1 MRTASLTLP
10 DERSSLVEPVSIDGL
25 TEREIQTLALI
36 ANGLSNKR
44 IARDLGIS
52 DATVKVYVRNLL
64 RKFRLNSRLELAAW
78 VHRNDARLDRRT
90 LGPVATLGS
99 GVELAAPVAQ
109 PTDNPLGGIP
119 LGGTPLG
126 GLLDELP
133 GLIYRGDNNPRWSMQ
148 FVSAGCLQLTGY
160 PAEYLTRP
168 GEHSYGS
175 LILAEYADYIWYCV
189 QCALLQHEPY
199 QLSYRIRCSDG
210 RIKDVWEKGVG
221 VYSAGGEVLG
231 VEGAIFEV
239 RG

>member
-1 MRTASLTLP
+1 MRTASLTLA
-10 DERSSLVEPVSIDGL
+10 DERSRLVESASIDGL

-64 RKFRLNSRLELAAW
+64 RKFRLSSRLELAAW

-90 LGPVATLGS
+90 LGPGATLGS
-99 GVELAAPVAQ
+99 GAELAAPVARPAGEPQ
-109 PTDNPLGGIP
+109 PTGN
-119 LGGTPLG
+119 PLG

-160 PAEYLTRP
+160 PAESLTRT

-210 RIKDVWEKGVG
+210 QIKDVWEKGVG

>member
-1 MRTASLTLP
+1 MASACWRNTLSSSASSAAVAVRGDDSYVQGTGTVTAAISSATGGTFEALTT
-10 DERSSLVEPVSIDGL
+10 SS
-25 TEREIQTLALI
+25 TMM
-36 ANGLSNKR
+36 
-44 IARDLGIS
+44 
-52 DATVKVYVRNLL
+52 
-64 RKFRLNSRLELAAW
+64 AAAASPS
-78 VHRNDARLDRRT
+78 V
-90 LGPVATLGS
+90 
-99 GVELAAPVAQ
+99 VELAAPVARQ
-109 PTDNPLGGIP
+109 SDLPLDGTPLGRI
-119 LGGTPLG
+119 PLG

-160 PAEYLTRP
+160 PAEYLTRTS
-168 GEHSYGS
+168 EHSYGS

-210 RIKDVWEKGVG
+210 QIKDVWEKGVG
-221 VYSAGGEVLG
+221 VYSADGEVLG

>member
-1 MRTASLTLP
+1 MRTASLMPP
-10 DERSSLVEPVSIDGL
+10 DERSRLAESASIDGL

-64 RKFRLNSRLELAAW
+64 RKFCLNSRLELAAW
-78 VHRNDARLDRRT
+78 VHRNDARLDRRA
-90 LGPVATLGS
+90 LGPVATFGC
-99 GVELAAPVAQ
+99 GVELAAPVARQADEPQ
-109 PTDNPLGGIP
+109 PTGN
-119 LGGTPLG
+119 PLG

-133 GLIYRGDNNPRWSMQ
+133 GLIYRGDNNPRWPMQ

-160 PAEYLTRP
+160 PAEYLTRT
-168 GEHSYGS
+168 GESSYGS

-210 RIKDVWEKGVG
+210 QIKDVWEKGVG
-221 VYSAGGEVLG
+221 LYSAGGEVLG